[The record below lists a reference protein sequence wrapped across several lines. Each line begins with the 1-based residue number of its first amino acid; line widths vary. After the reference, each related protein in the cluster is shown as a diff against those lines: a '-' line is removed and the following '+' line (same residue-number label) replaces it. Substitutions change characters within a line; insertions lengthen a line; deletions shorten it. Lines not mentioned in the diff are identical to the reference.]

1 MALAIVSHPGF
12 SSAQLLCSCSDSMC
26 CVAGTSN
33 VFHDTIVRIWLCIV
47 PVLIATGV
55 STVYMYANKIVLF
68 SLNPVWYVQ
77 GVSI

>member
-1 MALAIVSHPGF
+1 MALAIVSRPVF
-12 SSAQLLCSCSDSMC
+12 SSAQLLCSSSNSMC
-26 CVAGTSN
+26 CVTGTSN

-55 STVYMYANKIVLF
+55 STLYANKIVLF

>member
-12 SSAQLLCSCSDSMC
+12 SSAQLLCSCSNSMC
-26 CVAGTSN
+26 CVTGTSN
-33 VFHDTIVRIWLCIV
+33 VFHDTIVHIWLCIV
-47 PVLIATGV
+47 PVPVATGV
-55 STVYMYANKIVLF
+55 STLYANKIVLF

>member
-1 MALAIVSHPGF
+1 MALVIVSHPGF

-33 VFHDTIVRIWLCIV
+33 VFHDTIVHIWLCIV
-47 PVLIATGV
+47 PVPVA
-55 STVYMYANKIVLF
+55 STLYANKIVLF

-77 GVSI
+77 SVSI